1 MRVLDRYIIFVIDGP
16 GNPASAN
23 EIAMIDGFNDKLQ
36 KNGNWVAAAGIM
48 GPDKATVFDNRGGKQ
63 HVVEGSIFQSP
74 EHYSGFW
81 LIQAE
86 SIEEA
91 RELALEGSMACN
103 RRVEL
108 RPYIR

>member
-1 MRVLDRYIIFVIDGP
+1 MPDRYIIFVIDGP

-23 EIAMIDGFNDKLQ
+23 EIAMIDGFNEKLQ
-36 KNGNWVAAAGIM
+36 KNGNWIAAAGIT
-48 GPDKATVFDNRGGKQ
+48 GPERATVFDNRGGKQ
-63 HVVEGSIFQSP
+63 HIVEGSIFQST

-86 SIEEA
+86 SIKEA

-108 RPYIR
+108 RPFLK

>member
-1 MRVLDRYIIFVIDGP
+1 MPNRYIIFVIDGP
-16 GNPASAN
+16 GNPAAAN
-23 EIAMIDGFNDKLQ
+23 EIAMIDAFNDKLQ
-36 KNGNWVAAAGIM
+36 KNGNWIAAAGIM

-63 HVVEGSIFQSP
+63 HVFEGSIFQSP

-81 LIQAE
+81 LIQSE

-108 RPYIR
+108 RPFLQ

>member
-1 MRVLDRYIIFVIDGP
+1 MPNRYIIFVIDGP
-16 GNPASAN
+16 GNPAAAN
-23 EIAMIDGFNDKLQ
+23 EIAMIDAFNDKLQ
-36 KNGNWVAAAGIM
+36 KNGNWIAAAGIM

-63 HVVEGSIFQSP
+63 HVFEGSIFQSP

-86 SIEEA
+86 SIKEA

-108 RPYIR
+108 RPFLK

>member
-1 MRVLDRYIIFVIDGP
+1 MPNRYIIFVIDGP
-16 GNPASAN
+16 GNLAAAN
-23 EIAMIDGFNDKLQ
+23 EIVMIDAFNDKLQ
-36 KNGNWVAAAGIM
+36 KNGNWVAAAGIT
-48 GPDKATVFDNRGGKQ
+48 GPDKAAVFDNRGGKQ
-63 HVVEGSIFQSP
+63 LVVEGSLFQSP

-86 SIEEA
+86 SIKEA

>member
-1 MRVLDRYIIFVIDGP
+1 MPNRYIIFVIDGP
-16 GNPASAN
+16 ENLAAAN
-23 EIAMIDGFNDKLQ
+23 EIVMIDAFNDTLQ

-63 HVVEGSIFQSP
+63 HVVEVSIFQSP

-86 SIEEA
+86 SIDEA